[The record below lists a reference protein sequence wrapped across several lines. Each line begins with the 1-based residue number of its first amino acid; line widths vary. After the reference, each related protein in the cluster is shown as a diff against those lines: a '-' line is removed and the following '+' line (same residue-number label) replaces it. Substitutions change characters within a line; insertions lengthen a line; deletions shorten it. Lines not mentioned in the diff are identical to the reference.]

1 MKTLSKE
8 SKRKARWQTN
18 TTDSKD
24 SESAI
29 NFPKPTRK
37 LAAWAPG
44 TRNTT
49 CLLTQS
55 SFLLCFEKK
64 MAAEEAAM
72 SVEEVSSPKR
82 KHASEENGAASKKKR
97 PLGYSLAEKMW

>member
-1 MKTLSKE
+1 
-8 SKRKARWQTN
+8 
-18 TTDSKD
+18 
-24 SESAI
+24 
-29 NFPKPTRK
+29 
-37 LAAWAPG
+37 
-44 TRNTT
+44 
-49 CLLTQS
+49 
-55 SFLLCFEKK
+55 